1 MYISTDNLNALA
13 LRYNSR
19 MALDQSTLNKKQL
32 LFRELVFGTLV
43 YAVVLGFFN
52 DYTSILQTK
61 SYSTTFLVAVVMEI
75 LTYLTLLLKKRI
87 ASRFKYKPGSWNK
100 VALVVGV
107 WLVLFLS
114 KFVFLAVIDF
124 TFGDNVEIS
133 GFVGLLA
140 IILSMTVAKESID
153 YIFKKLAD

>member
-1 MYISTDNLNALA
+1 MPRQQFQLN
-13 LRYNSR
+13 
-19 MALDQSTLNKKQL
+19 QKQII
-32 LFRELVFGTLV
+32 FREMVLGTLV

-52 DYTSILQTK
+52 DYTSILSTA
-61 SYSTTFLVAVVMEI
+61 SYSTTFLVAVVMQL
-75 LTYLTLLLKKRI
+75 LTYATFNVKNVVAKN
-87 ASRFKYKPGSWNK
+87 FKHKPGRWNK
-100 VALVVGV
+100 FGHIGGV

-124 TFGDNVEIS
+124 LFGQYVEIS

-140 IILSMTVAKESID
+140 IIITMTVAKELID